1 MICRDRV
8 NLVYINILNIYG
20 IITPQNPPQNHGPF
34 FCYKMSCKKL
44 MKIDK
49 ELRVLP
55 TDQEKNKVLEKYFWK
70 IRMRFF
76 QAKNHEKLDF
86 LGPENQYLRT
96 LMIC

>member
-1 MICRDRV
+1 
-8 NLVYINILNIYG
+8 
-20 IITPQNPPQNHGPF
+20 
-34 FCYKMSCKKL
+34 